1 VSRPMQKLSQ
11 LQVSREVKR
20 QCSLNDGS
28 GLYFVSRPPSGASWM
43 FRFNRH
49 GKDRWMGLGQYPT
62 VWLSEARQRATDAR
76 RLLIDNVDPIEHRK
90 QQRTQAKLEHAK
102 RMTFAQCAA
111 QYIASHKMAW
121 RNSKHRAQWE
131 STLATYTYLRSN
143 FTSRQAKQETS

>member
-62 VWLSEARQRATDAR
+62 VGLSEARQRATDAR

-90 QQRTQAKLEHAK
+90 QQRTQAKLEHSK